1 MRRDDF
7 HFTLPQ
13 ELIATEPPEARESA
27 RLMTIDRSSG
37 IISETTVSSLP
48 ELLQPF
54 DLLILND
61 TKVIPARLH
70 GLKSTGGKVEIFLV
84 RRLTGEGELWEA
96 LLRSSKSL
104 LPGAVI
110 TLPEEVFATVVSSG
124 SEETRVISFSG
135 TDDFFAWLDRNGAVP
150 LPPYI
155 KREPHEKDRDRYQT
169 VFAKERGAVAAPT
182 AGLHFTESLLDRI
195 RSKGVE
201 VATITLHV
209 GLGTFMPVRTEELRE
224 HRMHRERYSIPEE
237 TVSTVARCRAAG
249 GRVIAV
255 GTTVART
262 LEYASEGNLPKA
274 GDGEADIFIY
284 PGYEFK
290 VVDALIT
297 NFHLPEST
305 LLMLVSAF
313 AAGKGSLTP
322 TDGLWREGSG
332 STVTAMPCLSADRD

>member
-1 MRRDDF
+1 MTAMRREDF
-7 HFTLPQ
+7 HFNLPPG
-13 ELIATEPPEARESA
+13 LIATEPPAERESA
-27 RLMTIDRSSG
+27 KLMTVDRNSG
-37 IISETTVSSLP
+37 TVSEATISSLP
-48 ELLQPF
+48 GLLRPF

-70 GLKSTGGKVEIFLV
+70 GFKGTGGKVEIFLV
-84 RRLTGEGELWEA
+84 RRLAGEGELWEA
-96 LLRSSKSL
+96 LLRSSKPF

-110 TLPEEVFATVVSSG
+110 TLPEEVIATVMSTG
-124 SEETRVISFSG
+124 SEEARVISFSG

-155 KREPHEKDRDRYQT
+155 KRAPHEKDRDRYQT

-182 AGLHFTESLLDRI
+182 AGLHFTEPLLDSI

-209 GLGTFMPVRTEELRE
+209 GLGTFMPVRTENLRE
-224 HRMHRERYSIPEE
+224 HKMHKERYSIPEA
-237 TVSTVARCRAAG
+237 TVSAVARCRASG

-262 LEYASEGNLPKA
+262 LEYASVGDLPREGA
-274 GDGEADIFIY
+274 GEADIFIY
-284 PGYEFK
+284 PGYQFK

-313 AAGKGSLTP
+313 AG
-322 TDGLWREGSG
+322 RELILDAYKLAVERKFRFFSYGD
-332 STVTAMPCLSADRD
+332 AMFIS

>member
-313 AAGKGSLTP
+313 AG
-322 TDGLWREGSG
+322 RERILDAYRRAVEGGFRFYSYG
-332 STVTAMPCLSADRD
+332 DAMFIS